1 MLYCIDNGDTRFFST
16 RAQRGTPG
24 KAAFK
29 KRAEN
34 GCQRGGYISPPPQND
49 EYQQWDA
56 TADGGPKWKWFM
68 KLRCSAKLRAL
79 SQVRGSAGLA
89 GGSTAR

>member
-1 MLYCIDNGDTRFFST
+1 MWRKSAPKPMLYCIDNGDTRFFST

-34 GCQRGGYISPPPQND
+34 GCQRGGYISPPP
-49 EYQQWDA
+49 E
-56 TADGGPKWKWFM
+56 
-68 KLRCSAKLRAL
+68 
-79 SQVRGSAGLA
+79 
-89 GGSTAR
+89 